1 MVDLSSGSNLI
12 QQQIKSFGSHS
23 LSIGILLVLLGTAG
37 VIVPGMMSYATVGMF
52 AGMLLFGGAIWAYHT
67 WQSNPG
73 SFMDW
78 LKPLLLLVTGVLM
91 LTYPQPGIASLTLLL
106 SAYLLMDAYGSF
118 GLAHSR
124 YPDKGWGWMV
134 FNGVMDIALA
144 TLFFIGWPGTSLM
157 LLGLFVGI
165 SLVFDGWALIVIGW
179 AMRKSGGQG
188 PGV

>member
-1 MVDLSSGSNLI
+1 MMKIDPQANLL
-12 QQQIKSFGSHS
+12 QQQIKSFGSHT
-23 LSIGILLVLLGTAG
+23 LTMGILLVLLGTVG
-37 VIVPGMMSYATVGMF
+37 VIVPGLMSYATVGMF
-52 AGMLLFGGAIWAYHT
+52 AGLLLFGGALWAYHT

-91 LTYPQPGIASLTLLL
+91 LIFPQPTIASLTLLL
-106 SAYLLMDAYGSF
+106 SAYLLMDAYSSF

-124 YPDKGWGWMV
+124 YPEKGWGWMV
-134 FNGVMDIALA
+134 FNGIMDIALA
-144 TLFFIGWPGTSLM
+144 VLFFVGWPQTSLL

-179 AMRKSGGQG
+179 AMRKSGDAGSK
-188 PGV
+188 